1 MKQLFYSDIT
11 KKTYETEEAC
21 LEAEKLVAAENEKKE
36 ALAAERGKRAKE
48 VEDAYERA
56 LEARQTA
63 YDLMREFIHDY
74 GSFHTTLKTGNL
86 GLFDWDPF
94 NLINW

>member
-11 KKTYETEEAC
+11 KKTYDTEEAC
-21 LEAEKLVAAENEKKE
+21 LKAEELVAEENKKKE
-36 ALAAERGKRAKE
+36 ALAAERSKRAKE

-56 LEARQTA
+56 LEAKKTA
-63 YDLMREFIHDY
+63 YDLMKEFIGDY
-74 GSFHTTLKTGNL
+74 GSFHTSIKTKNL

-94 NLINW
+94 NFLNW

>member
-1 MKQLFYSDIT
+1 MKHLFYSDIT

-56 LEARQTA
+56 MEANKTA
-63 YDLMREFIHDY
+63 YDLMQEFLKDY
-74 GSFHTTLKTGNL
+74 HTFHFTFKGNNV
-86 GLFDWDPF
+86 GFFNWNPFDF
-94 NLINW
+94 LNW